1 MKRIQLASESDV
13 LALAYLYRQTVLT
26 WGPQYYTP
34 AQVTAWANFASE
46 TNQFRAFIL
55 QATTFVAR
63 NHTGILGFAG
73 IAEDG
78 HVTSAYV
85 RQDCIHQGIG
95 SALMRNLLEY
105 AQSRCIQRLYAEAS
119 EFSLGL
125 FKKFG
130 FQLYETEIVERHGVK
145 FQRFLVELKL
155 IQNKDCFM
163 DSVTFRPA
171 GKADCHTIAELYSIS
186 SDGVAD
192 YIWTQLAAP
201 GEDILDVGQR
211 RYERENTLFSYQNC
225 TLATINDVIAG
236 MIVAFPMIVDDVAEP
251 EDDPVLA
258 PYSKLEADKTYY
270 ICGIAVFS
278 NYREQGIGSQ
288 LMKLAETHAVEKGF
302 GKLSLIVFEENSGAK
317 HLYNRLGYQEIARE
331 AIVPHPLI
339 HYSGDAILMVRTI

>member
-1 MKRIQLASESDV
+1 MKIRHANDSDV
-13 LALAYLYRQTVLT
+13 IVLAHLYRQTVLT

-34 AQVTAWANFASE
+34 AQVTAWTNFTSE
-46 TNQFRAFIL
+46 TDQFRAFIL
-55 QATTFVAR
+55 QATTFVAT

-105 AQSRCIQRLYAEAS
+105 AQNHHMQRLYAEAS

-130 FQLYETEIVERHGVK
+130 FQLYETEMVERQGIQ
-145 FQRFLVELKL
+145 FQRFLVELTL
-155 IQNKDCFM
+155 IQNREHPM
-163 DSVTFRPA
+163 NLVTFSPA
-171 GKADCHTIAELYSIS
+171 EKADCRTIAELYSIS

-192 YIWTQLAAP
+192 YIWTQLAAT

-225 TLATINDVIAG
+225 TLATINDAIAG
-236 MIVAFPMIVDDVAEP
+236 MLVAFPMIVDEDAEP

-270 ICGIAVFS
+270 ICGIALFPD
-278 NYREQGIGSQ
+278 YREQGIGSQ
-288 LMKLAETHAVEKGF
+288 LMKLAETHAVEKGL
-302 GKLSLIVFEENSGAK
+302 GKLSLIVFEENAGAK
-317 HLYNRLGYQEIARE
+317 RLYDRLGYQEIARE

-339 HYSGDAILMVRTI
+339 HYSCDAILMVKTI